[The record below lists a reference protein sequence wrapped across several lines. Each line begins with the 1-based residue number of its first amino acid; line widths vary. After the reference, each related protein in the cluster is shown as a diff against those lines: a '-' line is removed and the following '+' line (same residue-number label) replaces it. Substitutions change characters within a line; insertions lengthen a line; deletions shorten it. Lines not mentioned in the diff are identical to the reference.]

1 VTEAYEG
8 ERLVSDVQLIDR
20 RPTWAEI
27 NLDALARNFH
37 TIRNL
42 IGHETRIIAVVK
54 ADAYGHGAVQCARR
68 LEHEGASTFAV
79 ALAEEGIALRRA
91 GLSGVIIVLGGFWQN
106 QSELCLRDNL
116 VPVIFRVDMAEAMN
130 RVARVAGKI
139 ADVHIKIDTGMGRL
153 GVRWDAAGEFLDA
166 LVRLKNI
173 RIDGVLTH
181 FAAADE
187 PERDCFT
194 EEQSARFGR
203 VIGMMRERGMNPTY
217 VDAANSA
224 ATFRS
229 EKITEAQANAVRPG
243 GTLYGLWRDVLAPA
257 TLSPPPALYPV
268 MSLRSRI
275 ILLKRVS
282 KGETLGYGCTFEAS
296 RDTLVATL
304 PLGYNDGYVR
314 ALSNRGRV
322 IVREQFASVIGRVS
336 MDLTLIDV
344 TDIPQISLGDT
355 VTLFGTD
362 NALSIPVED
371 VAKTAGTISYEITCG
386 ISARVPRIFVPAI

>member
-1 VTEAYEG
+1 MTEAYGG
-8 ERLVSDVQLIDR
+8 ERLTSDVQLIGR

-42 IGHETRIIAVVK
+42 IGTETKIIAVVK

-79 ALAEEGIALRRA
+79 ALPEEGSALRRA
-91 GLSGVIIVLGGFWQN
+91 GLGGVIIVLGGFWQS
-106 QSELCLRDNL
+106 QSELCLRDKL
-116 VPVIFRVDMAEAMN
+116 VPVVFRVDMAEAMD
-130 RVARVAGKI
+130 RAARDAGTV

-166 LVRLKNI
+166 LAGFKNI

-194 EEQSARFGR
+194 EEQAARFCH
-203 VIGMMRERGMNPTY
+203 VVGMMRERGMNPTY

-224 ATFRS
+224 ATFRG
-229 EKITEAQANAVRPG
+229 EKIAQAQANAVRPG

-257 TLSPPPALYPV
+257 TSSPPALYPV

-275 ILLKRVS
+275 ILLKRVP

-322 IVREQFASVIGRVS
+322 IVREQFTSVIGRVS

-362 NALSIPVED
+362 DALSIPVED

-386 ISARVPRIFVPAI
+386 VSARVPRIFMPAI